1 MQFPVNFKLEIP
13 IPKANESRENVK
25 IRVMNHTCDVCV
37 CVFAMFPQGVGGRVD

>member
-25 IRVMNHTCDVCV
+25 IRVMNHT
-37 CVFAMFPQGVGGRVD
+37 RVVYCMAPHAAAAADS